1 MCEARKEKADLIC
14 QVLIK
19 EMSESEPAD
28 DASRRQN
35 MLPKP
40 RKVEFSG
47 TRIAETYL
55 LAIRQPSYR
64 GHDFYLGLWMER
76 RKPYINAKG
85 KNQVEQLQDD
95 YQCSVRWRTNP

>member
-1 MCEARKEKADLIC
+1 
-14 QVLIK
+14 
-19 EMSESEPAD
+19 MSESEPTD
-28 DASRRQN
+28 DASRRQY

-55 LAIRQPSYR
+55 LAIWQPSYR

-85 KNQVEQLQDD
+85 KNQAEQLQDD
-95 YQCSVRWRTNP
+95 YQCSVRWRTNS